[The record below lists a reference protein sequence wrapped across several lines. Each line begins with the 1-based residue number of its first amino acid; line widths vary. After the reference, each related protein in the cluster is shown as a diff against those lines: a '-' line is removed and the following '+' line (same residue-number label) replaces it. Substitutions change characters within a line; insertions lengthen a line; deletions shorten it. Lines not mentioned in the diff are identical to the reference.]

1 MNKRLLARLALPARL
16 GLLALLGLPVQ
27 ALAQPPQPPPP
38 PQPDVQQT
46 HLPGDSVQAASPVAG
61 VPTRISF
68 DEAVK
73 RAVAQNPSVLV
84 AAANILSAQGLLRQA
99 RAAVLPNVA
108 VTGTNVTLD
117 DSRGVGDQV
126 FTPQNTFSA
135 GIGVAMPLFAPAQWA
150 ERVQAL
156 DAQHV
161 AEAGTDEVKRQI
173 AVATAQA
180 YLSVIAA
187 RRVVESQ
194 VRARDTAYAFYEYA
208 DNRLK
213 AGAGSKLTALQAQL
227 TVSADEA
234 LVEIARLAL
243 YRSQEALGVLVT
255 EDVPVDAQ
263 DEPVFEIPEET
274 ATLSTVDQTV
284 QQRTDIKLA
293 NLQVFA
299 AQRIVSDSW
308 KDWLPSVTGLFQP
321 LFQDPGS
328 DVIAAFELARRPGVR
343 YPRVRRRHAPRREGD
358 PAGVAAAEPGG
369 AERTGARGEIRGAPL
384 LRVGAPQRA
393 RAPEL
398 ACRVAAGLAG
408 PRHHHVQL
416 PGRRGDEPRRH
427 RRPAPL
433 ARRGYGSC
441 RC

>member
-1 MNKRLLARLALPARL
+1 MNRRRSL
-16 GLLALLGLPVQ
+16 
-27 ALAQPPQPPPP
+27 
-38 PQPDVQQT
+38 
-46 HLPGDSVQAASPVAG
+46 ASPVALLCLLAPACARAGAAPAAAAAAAAGRPADAPAGRQRPGG
-61 VPTRISF
+61 VASGWRSERISF
-68 DEAVK
+68 DEAVQ

-117 DSRGVGDQV
+117 DSRGIGDQV

-161 AEAGTDEVKRQI
+161 AEASTDEVKRQV

-227 TVSADEA
+227 TVSC
-234 LVEIARLAL
+234 
-243 YRSQEALGVLVT
+243 G
-255 EDVPVDAQ
+255 
-263 DEPVFEIPEET
+263 
-274 ATLSTVDQTV
+274 
-284 QQRTDIKLA
+284 
-293 NLQVFA
+293 
-299 AQRIVSDSW
+299 
-308 KDWLPSVTGLFQP
+308 
-321 LFQDPGS
+321 
-328 DVIAAFELARRPGVR
+328 
-343 YPRVRRRHAPRREGD
+343 
-358 PAGVAAAEPGG
+358 
-369 AERTGARGEIRGAPL
+369 
-384 LRVGAPQRA
+384 
-393 RAPEL
+393 
-398 ACRVAAGLAG
+398 
-408 PRHHHVQL
+408 
-416 PGRRGDEPRRH
+416 
-427 RRPAPL
+427 
-433 ARRGYGSC
+433 
-441 RC
+441 